1 MEQFKVKYTKP
12 GTHTFRNED
21 IIEKIIEKNDNL
33 TGSTIEDIHSLI
45 YRASEVNLLDE
56 VIAIAMSEARYC
68 SIVKVAGMEPE
79 YMDIPVTIQA
89 ISYPVLKFKAK
100 AYVLY
105 PNEVRYINTGIK

>member
-1 MEQFKVKYTKP
+1 MEQFKIKYTKP
-12 GTHTFRNED
+12 ETNTFKNVD
-21 IIEKIIEKNDNL
+21 VMEKIIEINDNL
-33 TGSTIEDIHSLI
+33 TDSTIEDIHLLI
-45 YRASEVNLLDE
+45 NRAIEVNLFNE

-79 YMDIPVTIQA
+79 YMGLPVTIQT

-105 PNEVRYINTGIK
+105 PNEIRYINTGIK

>member
-1 MEQFKVKYTKP
+1 MEQFKIKYTKP
-12 GTHTFRNED
+12 ETHTFKNVD
-21 IIEKIIEKNDNL
+21 VMEKIIEINDNL
-33 TGSTIEDIHSLI
+33 TDSTIEDIHSLI
-45 YRASEVNLLDE
+45 NRAIEVNLFNE

-79 YMDIPVTIQA
+79 YMGLPVTIQT

-105 PNEVRYINTGIK
+105 PNEIRYINTGIK

>member
-1 MEQFKVKYTKP
+1 MEQFKIKYTKP
-12 GTHTFRNED
+12 ETHTFKNID
-21 IIEKIIEKNDNL
+21 VMEKIIEINDNL
-33 TGSTIEDIHSLI
+33 TDSTIEDIHSLI
-45 YRASEVNLLDE
+45 NRAIEVNLFNE

-79 YMDIPVTIQA
+79 YIGLPVTIQT

>member
-1 MEQFKVKYTKP
+1 MEQFKIKYTKP
-12 GTHTFRNED
+12 ETHTFKNVD
-21 IIEKIIEKNDNL
+21 VMEKIIEINDNL
-33 TGSTIEDIHSLI
+33 TDSTIEDIHLLI
-45 YRASEVNLLDE
+45 NRAIEVNLFNE

-79 YMDIPVTIQA
+79 YMGLPVTIQT

-105 PNEVRYINTGIK
+105 PNEIRYINTGIK

>member
-1 MEQFKVKYTKP
+1 MELFNIKYTKP
-12 GTHTFRNED
+12 GIDTFRNVD
-21 IIEKIIEKNDNL
+21 ILEKTIEINDNL
-33 TGSTIEDIHSLI
+33 TGPTIEDIHSLI
-45 YRASEVNLLDE
+45 YRASEVNLLNE

-79 YMDIPVTIQA
+79 YMNIPVTIQA

-105 PNEVRYINTGIK
+105 PNEVRYVNTGIK

>member
-1 MEQFKVKYTKP
+1 MEQFKIKYIKP
-12 GTHTFRNED
+12 EAHTFKNVD
-21 IIEKIIEKNDNL
+21 IIEKIIEINDNL
-33 TGSTIEDIHSLI
+33 TNSTIEDIHSLI
-45 YRASEVNLLDE
+45 NRVIEVNLFNE

-79 YMDIPVTIQA
+79 YIGLPVTIQTT
-89 ISYPVLKFKAK
+89 SYSILKFKAK

>member
-1 MEQFKVKYTKP
+1 MKQFKVKYTKP
-12 GTHTFRNED
+12 ETHTFKNVD
-21 IIEKIIEKNDNL
+21 IMEKIIEINDNL
-33 TGSTIEDIHSLI
+33 TDSTIEDIHSLI
-45 YRASEVNLLDE
+45 NRAIEVNLFNE

-68 SIVKVAGMEPE
+68 SIVKVAGIESE
-79 YMDIPVTIQA
+79 YMGLPVTIQT

>member
-1 MEQFKVKYTKP
+1 MEQFKIKYTKP
-12 GTHTFRNED
+12 ETHTFKNVD
-21 IIEKIIEKNDNL
+21 VMEKIIEINDNL
-33 TGSTIEDIHSLI
+33 TDSTIEDIHSLI
-45 YRASEVNLLDE
+45 NRAIEVNLFNE

-79 YMDIPVTIQA
+79 YMDLPVTIQT

>member
-1 MEQFKVKYTKP
+1 MEQFKIKYTKP
-12 GTHTFRNED
+12 ETHTFKNID
-21 IIEKIIEKNDNL
+21 IMEKIIEINDNL
-33 TGSTIEDIHSLI
+33 TDSTIEDIHLLI
-45 YRASEVNLLDE
+45 NRAIEVNLFNE
-56 VIAIAMSEARYC
+56 IIAIAMSEARYC

-79 YMDIPVTIQA
+79 YMGLPVTIQT